1 MTLIINNDDVA
12 KVLTMEQTIAAL
24 EAAYLDVASKEAVCR
39 PRIDIRIPT
48 SDPAKNYQWGT
59 MEGGSTSGYFAIR
72 MKSDIAYETVYNGVR
87 TQEKYC
93 SRPGLFCG
101 LVLLT
106 SIETGEPLAF
116 INDGILQH
124 MRVGGD
130 GGIGVKYMANADAA
144 TVGMLGSGGM
154 AHSNMQAFMAVRPIK
169 RLQIFSPTKE
179 NRERFG
185 REMAEEHDIT
195 VKVCNRPEEIYEGAD
210 IVAACTDSAVP
221 VLDGT
226 RIEKGAHVINIG
238 GSGVPDD
245 ETLKR
250 IDVYLRFGDAPAPSS
265 RPGLTFDDEHIGWE
279 ARPHVAKHGDGR
291 PNRKRGHGVL
301 LPEKRIGLADLIQ
314 GKVKGRTSHDQITY
328 SERGNL
334 QGAQFFAVAGVVY
347 EIAKREGLG
356 REIPT
361 EWFLQT
367 IRN

>member
-1 MTLIINNDDVA
+1 MTLFINNDDVA
-12 KVLTMEQTIAAL
+12 KVLTMADTIAAL
-24 EAAYLDVASKEAVCR
+24 EKAYADIATKEAVCR

-48 SDPAKNYQWGT
+48 SDPKKNYQFGS
-59 MEGGSTSGYFAIR
+59 MEGGSTAGYFAVR
-72 MKSDIAYETVYNGVR
+72 MKSDVVYETTYNGAR

-93 SRPGLFCG
+93 SKPGLFCG

-116 INDGILQH
+116 INDGLLQH

-130 GGIGVKYMANADAA
+130 GGIGTKYMARPDAS
-144 TVGMLGSGGM
+144 VIGMLGSGGM
-154 AHSNMQAFMAVRPIK
+154 AHSHMLALTHVRPIK
-169 RLQIFSPTKE
+169 RLQVYSPTKA

-185 REMAEEHDIT
+185 REAAEEHGIE
-195 VKVCNRPEEIYEGAD
+195 VKVCERPEEIYEGAD
-210 IVAACTDSAVP
+210 IVAALTDSAVP

-226 RIEKGAHVINIG
+226 RIEKGAHVLNIG
-238 GSGVPDD
+238 GSGVPDP

-250 IDVYLRFGDAPAPSS
+250 IDVYLRFGDAPSPANVPE
-265 RPGLTFDDEHIGWE
+265 LMLEDEYLGWE
-279 ARPHVAKHGDGR
+279 ARPDRAKHGDGR

-301 LPEKRIGLADLIQ
+301 LRDKRITLADVMSGQ
-314 GKVKGRTSHDQITY
+314 SKGRTSPGQITY

-334 QGAQFFAVAGVVY
+334 QGAQFFAVAAKVY
-347 EIAKREGLG
+347 EKAKAAALG

>member
-1 MTLIINNDDVA
+1 MTLFLSNDDVA
-12 KVLTMEQTIAAL
+12 KVLTMPDTIAAL
-24 EAAYLDVASKEAVCR
+24 EKAYSDIAVKEAVCR

-48 SDPAKNYQWGT
+48 SDPAKNYQFGS
-59 MEGGSTSGYFAIR
+59 MEGGSTAGYFAVR
-72 MKSDIAYETVYNGVR
+72 MKSDVVYETTYNGAR

-93 SRPGLFCG
+93 SKPGLFCG

-106 SIETGEPLAF
+106 SIDTGEPLAF

-130 GGIGVKYMANADAA
+130 GGIGTKYMAREDASV
-144 TVGMLGSGGM
+144 VGMLGSGGM
-154 AHSNMQAFMAVRPIK
+154 AHSHMQSLTAVRKIK
-169 RLQIFSPTKE
+169 RLQVFSPTKA

-185 REMAEEHDIT
+185 HEVSEEYGIE
-195 VKVCNRPEEIYEGAD
+195 VKVCDRPEEIYEGAD
-210 IVAACTDSAVP
+210 IVAALTDSAIP

-226 RIEKGAHVINIG
+226 RIAKGTHVLNIG

-250 IDVYLRFGDAPAPSS
+250 VDVYLRLGDSPPPASNPA
-265 RPGLTFDDEHIGWE
+265 LALDDEHIGWE
-279 ARPHVAKHGDGR
+279 ARPATPKHGDGR
-291 PNRKRGHGVL
+291 KSRGRGHGVL
-301 LPEKRIGLADLIQ
+301 LPEKRISFADILS
-314 GKVKGRTSHDQITY
+314 GRSKGRTSPDQITY
-328 SERGNL
+328 SERGNV
-334 QGAQFFAVAGVVY
+334 QGAQFFAVAAKVY
-347 EIAKREGLG
+347 EKAKAAGLG